1 MSNAS
6 SPDDHPIASSR
17 HNAADRVPVRSQR
30 ATQSATRT
38 ATNTP
43 AIDPELMVVAESWH
57 RLPAPI
63 KAGILAMIKSAVK
76 D

>member
-6 SPDDHPIASSR
+6 SPDDHQIASSR
-17 HNAADRVPVRSQR
+17 HNAADRVRIRSQR

-38 ATNTP
+38 ATNKP
-43 AIDPELMVVAESWH
+43 ALDPELMAAVDSWH

-63 KAGILAMIKSAVK
+63 KAGILAMIKSAAT